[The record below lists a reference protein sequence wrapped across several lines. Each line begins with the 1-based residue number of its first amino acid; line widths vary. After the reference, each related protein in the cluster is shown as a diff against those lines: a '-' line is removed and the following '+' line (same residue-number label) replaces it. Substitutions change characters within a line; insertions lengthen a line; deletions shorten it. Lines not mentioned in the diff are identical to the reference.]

1 MIYVKR
7 MTIPDPTRKRVPQSQ
22 MELLIETLEKESKKA
37 HSENPELQTGPFTA
51 AEMALAQKELEQ
63 HLDKSLY
70 YLLTDGSHLISF
82 STKEWLLEMWR
93 WTSKSSD
100 LSEYL
105 PFNLWPDWCK
115 KEGLIK

>member
-1 MIYVKR
+1 MEQLIESQLQVTKKLHEE
-7 MTIPDPTRKRVPQSQ
+7 IPDLQSG
-22 MELLIETLEKESKKA
+22 TF
-37 HSENPELQTGPFTA
+37 TGL
-51 AEMALAQKELEQ
+51 EMALAQRELEQ

-93 WTSKSSD
+93 WTSKSTD

-105 PFNLWPDWCK
+105 PFNLWPDWCRE
-115 KEGLIK
+115 EGLIK

>member
-1 MIYVKR
+1 M
-7 MTIPDPTRKRVPQSQ
+7 
-22 MELLIETLEKESKKA
+22 IETLEKESKR
-37 HSENPELQTGPFTA
+37 SFSDSPELQCDTFTG
-51 AEMALAQKELEQ
+51 AELALAQYELKQ

-70 YLLTDGSHLISF
+70 YLLTDGSSLISC
-82 STKEWLLEMWR
+82 STKEWLLEMWQ

-105 PFNLWPDWCK
+105 PFNLRPDWCR

>member
-1 MIYVKR
+1 MN
-7 MTIPDPTRKRVPQSQ
+7 TPDPQNKRSTQSR
-22 MELLIETLEKESKKA
+22 MEQLIESQLQVTKKL
-37 HSENPELQTGPFTA
+37 HEENPDLHSGKFTGS
-51 AEMALAQKELEQ
+51 EMALAQRELEQ

-70 YLLTDGSHLISF
+70 YLLTDGSHLISL

>member
-1 MIYVKR
+1 MNTPDPQNKR
-7 MTIPDPTRKRVPQSQ
+7 STQSRMEQLIESQLQVTKKLHEEIPDLQS
-22 MELLIETLEKESKKA
+22 
-37 HSENPELQTGPFTA
+37 GPFTGK
-51 AEMALAQKELEQ
+51 EMALAQRELEQ

-70 YLLTDGSHLISF
+70 YLLTDGSHLISL

-105 PFNLWPDWCK
+105 PFNLWPDWCR